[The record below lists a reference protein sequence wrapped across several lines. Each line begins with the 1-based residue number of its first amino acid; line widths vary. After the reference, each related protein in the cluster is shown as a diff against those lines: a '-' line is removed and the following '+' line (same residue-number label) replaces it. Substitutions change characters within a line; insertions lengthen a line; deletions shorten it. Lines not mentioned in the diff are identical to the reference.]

1 MKTRVLFLC
10 LSALLITNVMFSQK
24 RKSEKSIISAK
35 TAIKKYHTKSDL
47 ERIPKGVLLS
57 LYKERINSLVQI
69 LPYIAFAT
77 KPGTT
82 MSTLGIPKASENVKA
97 LDVMLDVTSKFLDIT
112 DEFQDRILPYSDT
125 KNLVSAIL
133 FYEEI
138 MKSLHEYSQFH

>member
-1 MKTRVLFLC
+1 MKIKLLFLC
-10 LSALLITNVMFSQK
+10 LFALLLTNFTYSQG
-24 RKSEKSIISAK
+24 RKKDRSIISAK

-82 MSTLGIPKASENVKA
+82 MTTLGIPKASENVKA
-97 LDVMLDVTSKFLDIT
+97 LDEMLDTTGKFLKIT
-112 DEFQDRILPYSDT
+112 DDFQDRILPYSDT
-125 KNLVSAIL
+125 GNLVSAIL

>member
-1 MKTRVLFLC
+1 MKIKLLFLC
-10 LSALLITNVMFSQK
+10 LTALLVTNVTFSQK
-24 RKSEKSIISAK
+24 KKSDKSIINAN

-82 MSTLGIPKASENVKA
+82 MSTLGIPQASENVKA
-97 LDVMLDVTSKFLDIT
+97 LDVMLDVTGKFLNIT
-112 DEFQDRILPYSDT
+112 DDFQDRILPYSDT
-125 KNLVSAIL
+125 KNLISAIL